1 VPLECFLSR
10 FGLSWVIARRVVDLY
25 ACWWTAGC
33 YVEDGAFV
41 PFLVFM
47 EENEYR
53 SFEDRER
60 ILEEIKSL
68 FFNTTYIWT
77 AFVSPLVINYHE
89 FFVLFALTS

>member
-1 VPLECFLSR
+1 
-10 FGLSWVIARRVVDLY
+10 
-25 ACWWTAGC
+25 
-33 YVEDGAFV
+33 VEDGAFV

-77 AFVSPLVINYHE
+77 AFVSPLLINYHE